1 MGRLAQK
8 LVFWTWPEGH
18 VWPGEGPGV
27 WAPMT
32 QMVLLSLQLEAF
44 VDMAFCAWILGTSPW
59 EVVTQ
64 KALLRDPT
72 MSLSPLRHCS
82 PGTHSLLLPS

>member
-1 MGRLAQK
+1 
-8 LVFWTWPEGH
+8 
-18 VWPGEGPGV
+18 
-27 WAPMT
+27 
-32 QMVLLSLQLEAF
+32 MVLLSLQLEAF

-72 MSLSPLRHCS
+72 VSLSLS
-82 PGTHSLLLPS
+82 GTAPQAHTAYCFPPRTATESGPDCLFII